1 MRDCHA
7 KEAAKLFKELLDNLM
22 SSRYVEKRS
31 SDKLLN
37 MLPPKSKIRELLE
50 AFFALARQSMSVV
63 KAGSMANAVRTNDA
77 KTGLSAFAEKLTA
90 FGQED
95 GATSD
100 AFDLKSAEKFVADM
114 GLKRSTPCPQALLA
128 TRR

>member
-37 MLPPKSKIRELLE
+37 MLPPKSEIRELLE

-63 KAGSMANAVRTNDA
+63 RVWVS
-77 KTGLSAFAEKLTA
+77 
-90 FGQED
+90 GQ
-95 GATSD
+95 
-100 AFDLKSAEKFVADM
+100 
-114 GLKRSTPCPQALLA
+114 RSQDQ
-128 TRR
+128 